1 MVFLFDANVFRR
13 FASTIN
19 QNFIHMK
26 RFLIIAC
33 LMAMCGTLCAQSPS
47 NPEISFQVGKVD
59 DPSTVLGGRPRGSI
73 TPPSASLDDHTLYIE
88 GEHPAYMLYLV
99 DNSGEEPDVVYQVY
113 VPANVGVVYL
123 PATLTGTFELDLYNG
138 GQYYFYSEIE
148 L

>member
-1 MVFLFDANVFRR
+1 MEKINKILRVFMVALVIVGGTVL
-13 FASTIN
+13 S
-19 QNFIHMK
+19 
-26 RFLIIAC
+26 
-33 LMAMCGTLCAQSPS
+33 MADPLPDSDP
-47 NPEISFQVGKVD
+47 IRFQVGIF
-59 DPSTVLGGRPRGSI
+59 DPTVIHGDFPRGPI

-99 DNSGEEPDVVYQVY
+99 DNSGEELDVVYQVY

-123 PATLTGTFELDLYNG
+123 PATLSGTFELDLYNG